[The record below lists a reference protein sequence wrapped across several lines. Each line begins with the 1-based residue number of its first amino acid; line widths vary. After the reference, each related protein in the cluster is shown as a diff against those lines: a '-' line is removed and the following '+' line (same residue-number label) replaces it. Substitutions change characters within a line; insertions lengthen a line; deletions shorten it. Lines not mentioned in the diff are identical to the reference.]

1 METDLLYTLLLTY
14 AALCYGAFITVAFV
28 VPTKF
33 KVGDWLMVA
42 LAPLS
47 IIVLAI
53 YAFLSFR
60 KQ

>member
-1 METDLLYTLLLTY
+1 METDILLTILLTY

-33 KVGDWLMVA
+33 KAGDWLMVA
-42 LAPLS
+42 FAPLS

>member
-1 METDLLYTLLLTY
+1 METNLLYTVLLTY

-33 KVGDWLMVA
+33 KAGDWLMVVF
-42 LAPLS
+42 APLS
-47 IIVLAI
+47 LIVLAI
-53 YAFLSFR
+53 YAILSFK